1 MVLLSCH
8 LALYPAPCQGVDIVR
23 EASEPSKMGETL
35 VLAGCP
41 SQNLYAGPRW
51 SFLGAV
57 VEMFGV
63 LWYLGCSRPC
73 CLVQNGWVFSETEF
87 DYFFNYYS
95 CMWQNIVERLL
106 QSACSPWL
114 EGAVSASEKS
124 HRGHGRWPY
133 KSGVVLTSVRRVTGQ
148 FSIISGPGEVTK
160 PS

>member
-1 MVLLSCH
+1 MVLFGSCGRDVWG
-8 LALYPAPCQGVDIVR
+8 ALVFGLQQALLFGAKWVGFFL
-23 EASEPSKMGETL
+23 K
-35 VLAGCP
+35 
-41 SQNLYAGPRW
+41 QNLI
-51 SFLGAV
+51 F
-57 VEMFGV
+57 
-63 LWYLGCSRPC
+63 
-73 CLVQNGWVFSETEF
+73 
-87 DYFFNYYS
+87 FFNYYS

-124 HRGHGRWPY
+124 HRGYGRWPY